1 MKFINETANSFTF
14 TFSAEPLHKVIK
26 PILCSLQNVMCET
39 CLQIVS
45 LSPLLLPTQLGLTG
59 PFQLEMKYSIQHTS
73 SDTTATRSPIRPLTL
88 SFQFSDP
95 SDTEPTT
102 SSRISHNIAL
112 LASSITIFMTA
123 AIMGVI
129 VLTAVGLHCRWQARR
144 KRNTALQQE
153 EGEVK
158 HQEERCRGQTLKKSS
173 STTSFPTAEKL
184 KTHLQQSFPER
195 LRTTSQ
201 MTGQIDRGFF
211 LSKSLPNL
219 FLASSSKDARTRKR
233 KPATNV
239 KVKSVYT
246 HQASLNKWRG
256 YETTGQKDDETQ
268 DKEST
273 FGAKQ
278 EKKKHQ
284 VCVIKNSLHA
294 SPIQVYVQPLTG
306 EIDSSNTATVLTQ
319 EPTSTSTTE
328 L

>member
-1 MKFINETANSFTF
+1 M
-14 TFSAEPLHKVIK
+14 
-26 PILCSLQNVMCET
+26 
-39 CLQIVS
+39 
-45 LSPLLLPTQLGLTG
+45 
-59 PFQLEMKYSIQHTS
+59 S
-73 SDTTATRSPIRPLTL
+73 SDTTATKSPIHPLTL

-95 SDTEPTT
+95 FDTEPTT
-102 SSRISHNIAL
+102 SSRISHNVAL
-112 LASSITIFMTA
+112 FASSITIFMTA

-144 KRNTALQQE
+144 KHNTAPE
-153 EGEVK
+153 PEDGEVK
-158 HQEERCRGQTLKKSS
+158 YPEESCRGQTLKKSS

-184 KTHLQQSFPER
+184 KTHLQQNVPER
-195 LRTTSQ
+195 LRTTGQ

-219 FLASSSKDARTRKR
+219 FLASGSKEARTRKR

-246 HQASLNKWRG
+246 LQASLNKWIGCETKGQRG
-256 YETTGQKDDETQ
+256 REKDDETQ

-273 FGAKQ
+273 FGDKQ

-294 SPIQVYVQPLTG
+294 SPIQVHVQPLTG
-306 EIDSSNTATVLTQ
+306 EIDSSNIATVLTQ